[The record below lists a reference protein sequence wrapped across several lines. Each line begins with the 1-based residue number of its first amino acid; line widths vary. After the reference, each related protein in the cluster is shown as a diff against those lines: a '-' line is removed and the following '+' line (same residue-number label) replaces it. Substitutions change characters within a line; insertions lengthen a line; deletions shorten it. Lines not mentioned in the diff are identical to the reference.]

1 MMPTFPSKSRVWR
14 RVARLRFDS
23 KMRRDIRVFFHASID
38 RGVSSVNSFAVFS
51 WQNQFFRKVCRD
63 LKIDE
68 GEETRILKSQTK
80 VVRDLRKKLVS
91 DRFD

>member
-1 MMPTFPSKSRVWR
+1 
-14 RVARLRFDS
+14 
-23 KMRRDIRVFFHASID
+23 MRRDLKVLFHASMD
-38 RGVSSVNSFAVFS
+38 RGVSSVNSFAAFS

-63 LKIDE
+63 LKIDG
-68 GEETRILKSQTK
+68 GEETRILKSQTE